1 MTFLVLKP
9 DYPHGSASNSLFS
22 VKKGEILECPASY
35 TPSNSF
41 QVCDTRDAAE
51 EYIKLAYT
59 ESFPTAER
67 KQEDKVERGT
77 PPYPLFR
84 KVSGLGGE
92 EATYQLFSRD
102 IHRFLSREEKE
113 ILLDIKNINMHLNTA
128 TKILDY
134 ERLHF
139 TRKAIIDILEAI
151 IKKSDSEKEEKRNKE
166 MLHA

>member
-22 VKKGEILECPASY
+22 VEKGEILECPVGYS
-35 TPSNSF
+35 PSNSF

-59 ESFPTAER
+59 ESSPMTDR
-67 KQEDKVERGT
+67 KQEDEVERGT

-113 ILLDIKNINMHLNTA
+113 ILSDIRSINMHYNTA
-128 TKILDY
+128 AKILEY
-134 ERLHF
+134 ENLHF
-139 TRKAIIDILEAI
+139 TRKAIMDMLEAI
-151 IKKSDSEKEEKRNKE
+151 VKKSDGEKEEKKNKE